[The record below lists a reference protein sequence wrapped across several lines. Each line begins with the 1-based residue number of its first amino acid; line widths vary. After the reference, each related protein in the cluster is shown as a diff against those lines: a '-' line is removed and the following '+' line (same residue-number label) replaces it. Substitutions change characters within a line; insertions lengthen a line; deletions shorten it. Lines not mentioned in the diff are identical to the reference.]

1 MNRKAQVESTANLF
15 KLVVTTC
22 VGFSGVIIS
31 VLIGINCATYYNMT
45 ILPSFI
51 IGFIPLVAHFQKQK
65 NTSKL
70 FYFMMWVVHFF
81 CFVFQCV
88 WDQSYNNYFN
98 GEKIEQNFYC
108 PKSSKT
114 QNSDYS
120 IKIGIGN
127 YYLLMLSITFFHL
140 LECILHTRKIYELAD
155 SKKSI

>member
-1 MNRKAQVESTANLF
+1 MNRKATVENTANLI
-15 KLVVTTC
+15 KLVFTTC

-31 VLIGINCATYYNMT
+31 ILIGINCSSYYNMT

-51 IGFIPLVAHFQKQK
+51 IGFIPLVVHFQKQK

-70 FYFMMWVVHFF
+70 FYFMMWVLHFF
-81 CFVFQCV
+81 CFIFQCV
-88 WDQSYNNYFN
+88 WDQSYNSYFN
-98 GEKIEQNFYC
+98 STSSEQLFYC
-108 PKSSKT
+108 PYNTKINES
-114 QNSDYS
+114 YS

-140 LECILHTRKIYELAD
+140 LECFLLTRKVYELAD